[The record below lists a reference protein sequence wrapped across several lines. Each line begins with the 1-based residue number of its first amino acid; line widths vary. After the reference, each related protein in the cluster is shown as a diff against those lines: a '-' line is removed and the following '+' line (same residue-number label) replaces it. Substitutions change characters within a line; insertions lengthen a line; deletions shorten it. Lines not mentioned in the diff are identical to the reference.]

1 MNATVDLSGHFLM
14 AMPGAVEG
22 ELAGTVIYV
31 CEHSDQGALG
41 LVINRPMDLK
51 ISHLL
56 QKVDMA
62 SMDGEGEDGLEAKR
76 QANQANQANQASE
89 DGEAE
94 EMKDSFV
101 SSSENAPETPH
112 SIESSESPVFYGG
125 PVQTDRGFVL
135 HKPAGD
141 YASSIELNDSM
152 ALTTSRDVLQAV
164 ASGEGPAQML
174 VTLGYAGWGAG
185 QLEQELAQN
194 AWLSV
199 AAQADIIFDEPPASR
214 YPAAMR
220 LLGIDPA
227 MLAGSAGHA

>member
-1 MNATVDLSGHFLM
+1 M
-14 AMPGAVEG
+14 AMPGMVEG

-31 CEHSDQGALG
+31 CEHSDRGALG
-41 LVINRPMDLK
+41 LVINRPTDL
-51 ISHLL
+51 SLAGLL
-56 QKVDMA
+56 EQVD
-62 SMDGEGEDGLEAKR
+62 LEQGPNCQR
-76 QANQANQANQASE
+76 E
-89 DGEAE
+89 L
-94 EMKDSFV
+94 
-101 SSSENAPETPH
+101 
-112 SIESSESPVFYGG
+112 PVHFGG
-125 PVQTDRGFVL
+125 PVQSDRGFVL

-141 YASSIELNDSM
+141 YSSSIRLGDTL

-164 ASGEGPAQML
+164 ANGEGPEKIF

-199 AAQADIIFDEPPASR
+199 QANESIIFEEPAEAR

-220 LLGIDPA
+220 LLGVDPA